1 MSGLR
6 AALVMVGRL
15 LPAAPLGSTPLMA
28 TEIDLRSTGDERGR
42 SAQSPTDI
50 PPRGWRD
57 VLARTAREAKQDQ
70 IVLLGAGVAFFGLLA
85 LVPALLA
92 TVGIY
97 GLVADPADV
106 GRHVTDL
113 PGAAPGE
120 VRDLA
125 ESQLSSITS
134 EVSQSVSLGLALA
147 LAVALWSASSG
158 VKHRMG
164 APHAFYAEVAGSGVL
179 QVRR

>member
-1 MSGLR
+1 MLTFPSSLSFFLFKQKTSYEMR
-6 AALVMVGRL
+6 I
-15 LPAAPLGSTPLMA
+15 S
-28 TEIDLRSTGDERGR
+28 DWS
-42 SAQSPTDI
+42 S
-50 PPRGWRD
+50 D
-57 VLARTAREAKQDQ
+57 VCSSVR
-70 IVLLGAGVAFFGLLA
+70 

-113 PGAAPGE
+113 LGAAPGE

-134 EVSQSVSLGLALA
+134 EASQSVSIGQIGRAH
-147 LAVALWSASSG
+147 V
-158 VKHRMG
+158 
-164 APHAFYAEVAGSGVL
+164 
-179 QVRR
+179 

>member
-1 MSGLR
+1 MR
-6 AALVMVGRL
+6 R
-15 LPAAPLGSTPLMA
+15 
-28 TEIDLRSTGDERGR
+28 
-42 SAQSPTDI
+42 
-50 PPRGWRD
+50 PPR
-57 VLARTAREAKQDQ
+57 ATRTATLFPSPPLFRS
-70 IVLLGAGVAFFGLLA
+70 

-113 PGAAPGE
+113 LGAAPGE

-134 EVSQSVSLGLALA
+134 EASQSVSIGLAIA

-158 VKHRMG
+158 MKHLMD
-164 APHAFYAEVAGSGVL
+164 ALNACYDEVEGRGFFK
-179 QVRR
+179 VRGIALLLTVDRKSTRLNSSH